1 MSFRDKHICLHGGGV
16 YTLDSENPVCDN
28 PVQHLFMGHHSRGT
42 LGKERE
48 VCVHDGAGFRT
59 KRAGD
64 RHGAS
69 YPHVGMGEY
78 VPDNGFSC
86 DMYAVATPL
95 LPAAAQ
101 SQVTQELP

>member
-1 MSFRDKHICLHGGGV
+1 MFFV
-16 YTLDSENPVCDN
+16 YYKFIEQWRTNIIWPINISWCGNYSQYTTP
-28 PVQHLFMGHHSRGT
+28 
-42 LGKERE
+42 RE

-101 SQVTQELP
+101 SQVSQELP